1 MSLQRIVLFLSSNH
15 SWLPSVEAIESP
27 IYRLRSSN
35 FIHTTTSFLKSLPI
49 IEPLPLR
56 SVFGVLKTNDN
67 E

>member
-35 FIHTTTSFLKSLPI
+35 FIHTTPFLKSLPI
-49 IEPLPLR
+49 FETLPLF
-56 SVFGVLKTNDN
+56 SVFGVLKTNEN

>member
-27 IYRLRSSN
+27 IYRHRSSN
-35 FIHTTTSFLKSLPI
+35 FIHTTPFLKSLPI
-49 IEPLPLR
+49 FEPLPLY